1 VAGAKLYFVYRVR
14 ATLLARLINGIMQV
28 AQKKPQCF
36 LPSSEQLERF
46 MLLKTDL
53 YEV

>member
-28 AQKKPQCF
+28 AKKTPNVF
-36 LPSSEQLERF
+36 A
-46 MLLKTDL
+46 K
-53 YEV
+53 